1 MLQQREQGCAI
12 LLVSE
17 DLDELLALSDRI
29 AVMYEG
35 EIVSTLCQQ
44 DYDLE
49 TIGLMMTGSYHH
61 PDPTPDHRLDDTPPD
76 DSCIESE
83 NAGGVAST
91 ASEFEQLGSASLTPS
106 RVEDKEGGSLESERA
121 ESETLTPSSRRR
133 WEGDEGGGSLDP
145 ESRQTP
151 ESEKDRVLRKV
162 LGDKYKNQGGGK

>member
-1 MLQQREQGCAI
+1 
-12 LLVSE
+12 
-17 DLDELLALSDRI
+17 
-29 AVMYEG
+29 
-35 EIVSTLCQQ
+35 
-44 DYDLE
+44 
-49 TIGLMMTGSYHH
+49 MTGSYHH

-91 ASEFEQLGSASLTPS
+91 ASGSDQLGSTPLTPS
-106 RVEDKEGGSLESERA
+106 RVENKEGGSLESERA

-133 WEGDEGGGSLDP
+133 WEGDEGGGSFDSDSSGSTSFTPSGVRDEDSGSLDP
-145 ESRQTP
+145 ESPQTP